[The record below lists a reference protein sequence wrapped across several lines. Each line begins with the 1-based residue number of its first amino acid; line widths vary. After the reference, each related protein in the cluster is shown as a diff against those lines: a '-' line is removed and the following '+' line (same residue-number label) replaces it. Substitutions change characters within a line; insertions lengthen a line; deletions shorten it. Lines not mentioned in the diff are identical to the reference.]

1 MPNPPTPTH
10 VPDTISHELA
20 DKHARGEC
28 GGKCVLCCQ
37 VGESLKSFKQF
48 TEDVKDPFKELW
60 SELVSYVRMHKRK
73 AGYWSSK
80 EVSEILECS
89 PQAVRGYVEKL
100 APRFKER
107 GIELT
112 YSQSERTRSAIG
124 HNAFGHRGRA
134 YSSYIEARVLWK
146 YIGKTVKEDAPANAA
161 GTGAVAG
168 LTGDPPVRKK
178 KQDDWKQQVKE
189 RIEKAL
195 AVKVNEDGSATA
207 LSFPRKAVK
216 EGIENNP
223 DVAVFEVD
231 SDRYRNARF
240 GKNRYHRYSKYVG
253 EDETGQKIRE
263 IGRTTKKDIILKD
276 SASGTMQFFRRKGG
290 KLT

>member
-37 VGESLKSFKQF
+37 VGESHLKRFAQFVTEAKEPRYYVKQGTGLAKNTWFVHDRKDDEKYGDKNRPRGKGSVDSFSTQ
-48 TEDVKDPFKELW
+48 E
-60 SELVSYVRMHKRK
+60 K
-73 AGYWSSK
+73 A
-80 EVSEILECS
+80 
-89 PQAVRGYVEKL
+89 QARADRLNARFGDKL
-100 APRFKER
+100 D
-107 GIELT
+107 
-112 YSQSERTRSAIG
+112 
-124 HNAFGHRGRA
+124 
-134 YSSYIEARVLWK
+134 
-146 YIGKTVKEDAPANAA
+146 EDAPANAA

-178 KQDDWKQQVKE
+178 KQDDWKQQVRE
-189 RIEKAL
+189 RIQRAFGVDIDNL
-195 AVKVNEDGSATA
+195 
-207 LSFPRKAVK
+207 K

-223 DVAVFEVD
+223 DIAVVEVD